1 MGLCQTET
9 CVQVNI
15 TDDKKLEKMESFTLT
30 LEKLITTDP
39 ELLYLYDKISL
50 TPSNLTTINI
60 TDNEPLPLVIQT
72 HTMLYTSYVTLY
84 ELLCLPLL

>member
-15 TDDKKLEKMESFTLT
+15 TDDKKLEHAESFMLT
-30 LEKLITTDP
+30 LKKLSTTDS

-50 TPSNLTTINI
+50 IPSNVITINI
-60 TDNEPLPLVIQT
+60 IDNEPGKIIATCDTDT
-72 HTMLYTSYVTLY
+72 HNAIY
-84 ELLCLPLL
+84 

>member
-60 TDNEPLPLVIQT
+60 TDNEPGKIIATCDTDT
-72 HTMLYTSYVTLY
+72 HNAIY
-84 ELLCLPLL
+84 